1 MAGIVDLGP
10 AELNVRSLRG
20 DTVALPFTIT
30 EGGTPVDITGR
41 TFAAKLRKT
50 GSKNSTTIPFT
61 VEIADAA
68 AGQII
73 IRMAETVT
81 NNLGG
86 SYSWDLQQTSGGA
99 VRTLVAG
106 EWTFDADVAR

>member
-41 TFAAKLRKT
+41 IYAAKIRKAGRGT
-50 GSKNSTTIPFT
+50 NPTPFT
-61 VEIADAA
+61 VEITDADGGQILISMAA
-68 AGQII
+68 A
-73 IRMAETVT
+73 VT
-81 NNLGG
+81 ATLGG
-86 SYSWDLQQTSGGA
+86 TYSWDLQQTSGGA

-106 EWTFDADVAR
+106 EWTFDADTTS